1 MVTADPAARTVLFEL
16 A

>member
-1 MVTADPAARTVLFEL
+1 MRQTKTVLFEL